1 MMNVKRLRKHHG
13 EMWFIR
19 LTCWKKYDACPALC
33 QTGTEQGEQ
42 TERNIRF
49 IDKASKYRIK
59 GLAFVYG
66 YLSKLSDSLK
76 EQSNEIF
83 DLQFLSILWTTLVIA
98 LSIWKNRMNSTF
110 SSKSTEAK
118 QLARQGIEYILA
130 PKQTRRPLPL
140 LLSPS
145 FFYAQGSIQA
155 NILVQLR
162 VQYRTEFL
170 VKSGFNSTY
179 DSVTL
184 ARRSTPGYY
193 KVAVQINLRRKVDSS

>member
-1 MMNVKRLRKHHG
+1 MPVKRLRKHHG

-59 GLAFVYG
+59 RLAFVYG
-66 YLSKLSDSLK
+66 YLSKISDSLK

-118 QLARQGIEYILA
+118 QLARQEKEYILT
-130 PKQTRRPLPL
+130 PKQRRRPLPL

-145 FFYAQGSIQA
+145 FVYGLEAGWHMKSAIAQSFIFSW
-155 NILVQLR
+155 I
-162 VQYRTEFL
+162 
-170 VKSGFNSTY
+170 
-179 DSVTL
+179 SVTAWRAFGN
-184 ARRSTPGYY
+184 AR
-193 KVAVQINLRRKVDSS
+193 LREQQKRT